1 MSNLLTVKNLFKSY
15 GKVLALD
22 NLNLE
27 LEAGKIYGLLGRN
40 GAGKTTLLNL
50 ICSRIYTRQGEIRLF
65 DQPGV
70 DNQAAMARICY
81 MPEKNLFPASLR
93 VSELLKTAGDFYP
106 NYDPAYAAE
115 LCRSFS
121 LDPRKKY
128 KALSRGYE
136 SIVRII
142 IGMAARADLT
152 IFDEPILG
160 LDAAAR
166 DLFYQTL
173 IREAGEQPR
182 SFILSTHLIDESA
195 DLFEDVIML
204 KEGRLIAFE
213 AAETLRQQAFHL
225 SGRTDALEKFVR
237 DNQLS
242 VIGRE
247 GIGQLSSFAIR
258 GTLDVGQRAAASAA
272 GLDLA
277 PISLQK
283 LFIYMTEAEP
293 IERVG

>member
-1 MSNLLTVKNLFKSY
+1 MNQILEIKNLSKNY
-15 GKVLALD
+15 GSVRALD
-22 NLNLE
+22 NLSFS

-50 ICSRIYTRQGEIRLF
+50 ISSRIYSPHGEITLF
-65 DQPGV
+65 GQPGI
-70 DNQAAMARICY
+70 DNQSALSRICY
-81 MPEKNLFPASLR
+81 MPEKNFFPTGMR
-93 VSELLKTAGDFYP
+93 VREILKITGDFYP

-115 LCRSFS
+115 LCRIFG
-121 LDPRKKY
+121 LNPQKKY

-136 SIVRII
+136 SILRIVA
-142 IGMAARADLT
+142 GMAARAELT

-166 DLFYQTL
+166 DLFYQVL
-173 IREAGEQPR
+173 IKEAGENPR
-182 SFILSTHLIDESA
+182 AFILSTHLIDESA

-204 KEGRLIAFE
+204 KEGHLIAFE
-213 AAETLRQQAFHL
+213 SAETLRRNAFHL
-225 SGRTDALEKFVR
+225 SGRADNLEKFVNE
-237 DNQLS
+237 NQLT

-247 GIGQLSSFAIR
+247 GIGNLASFAVQ
-258 GTLDVGQRAAASAA
+258 GSLDARQREAAAAA

-277 PISLQK
+277 PVSLQK

-293 IERVG
+293 VERVG